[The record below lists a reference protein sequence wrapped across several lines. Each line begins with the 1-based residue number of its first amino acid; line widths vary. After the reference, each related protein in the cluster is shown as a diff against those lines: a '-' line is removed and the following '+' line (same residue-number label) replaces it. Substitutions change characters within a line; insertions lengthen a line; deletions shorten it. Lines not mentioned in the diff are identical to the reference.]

1 MNIRLKVV
9 ALVALLFAVLIA
21 VEGVVQECVVMPS
34 FVELERSG
42 ARTAMTRINYALD
55 RTLERLKLNDLE
67 WSNWAELYRFMQ
79 DFNPAFIATYTT
91 AEALV
96 PLKVNL
102 LLLADRDGRVVFAAA
117 RDLDSGI
124 PLDLDLAQRS
134 SLPADFPWRR
144 NLQRGVPARGLVR
157 TNLGVMML
165 AAAPIFDGSGGGKP
179 LGMTL
184 MGRLLTAAQL
194 RDIGTQAQAALTM
207 HTVSPESAAPA
218 LVEDETTTQVS
229 GSYDD
234 IEGRPLMTL
243 RVDVPRSITKQGRA
257 AILYS
262 TLYLVGAAITILVLL
277 LVVLNRVVLNRV
289 ARVTHHAVTVG
300 KGGDL
305 TARLDFMGEDEI
317 GRLARE
323 FDRMVG
329 RLADSRRQLADRSFQ
344 AGFAELAKGIM
355 HNLGNAMTPL
365 GVRLTLLAGRLRG
378 APVAEVAAA
387 AAELEGAPAAERR
400 ADLTEFVHFGGEEI
414 DTAIQEALDDVA
426 VIERQ
431 AAIVSATLAEQ
442 KASAGS
448 EQVLESVRL
457 PELLA
462 QTLDIVPDAARR
474 RLLVEAD
481 ESLRSV
487 GAVTV
492 ARTVLRLVLQN
503 LIINAA
509 DAVHAAGLHQGALR
523 LTAGIE
529 QGDGRRQ
536 LHLECRDNGAG
547 IAAENL
553 QRVFEKGFSTKSRD
567 TNRGIGLHWCANAIR
582 SLGGRI
588 WAASDGPGRGASLH
602 VMFPISVD
610 GGLSH
615 GR

>member
-207 HTVSPESAAPA
+207 HTASPESAAPA

-289 ARVTHHAVTVG
+289 ARVTHHAV
-300 KGGDL
+300 
-305 TARLDFMGEDEI
+305 
-317 GRLARE
+317 ARE

-567 TNRGIGLHWCANAIR
+567 TNRGIGLHWCANASR